1 MPTILKSKL
10 SRETRYSRASKN
22 GRLCDKH
29 EQGRP
34 IIVELNPD
42 ETISFRVKGTKTRF
56 TMHLTSAFELAKVNT
71 IVQKHNDK
79 MERYK
84 TDKKLG
90 MKRKKPKAP
99 FIFYG
104 KSFFTVLK

>member
-22 GRLCDKH
+22 GRLCDKF

-42 ETISFRVKGTKTRF
+42 ETLSFRVKGTKTRF
-56 TMHLTSAFELAKVNT
+56 SMHITSAFELAKVNT
-71 IVQKHNDK
+71 IIQRHNNK
-79 MERYK
+79 MECYK

-90 MKRKKPKAP
+90 LKRKKPKQP
-99 FIFYG
+99 HVFYG